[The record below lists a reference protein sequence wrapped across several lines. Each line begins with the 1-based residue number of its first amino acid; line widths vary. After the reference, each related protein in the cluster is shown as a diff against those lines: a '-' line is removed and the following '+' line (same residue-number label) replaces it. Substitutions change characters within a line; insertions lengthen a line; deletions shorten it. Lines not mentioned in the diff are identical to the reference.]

1 MTEEGFRVL
10 DQLEED
16 YNVWKRDHPDGS
28 TTAPQSPIPLQRY
41 AESVSVEPPA
51 VLSGPPT
58 PAHSAVSTGPLTSED
73 WREHHAAVAERE
85 RGAAG
90 ALRILTLRSESDDKD
105 RAAPRGGKMPPIKAH
120 TGRALRDDLMD
131 FMCWALQDYKRRA
144 RVEADYI
151 ADLWMATTPLHP
163 IRSFIKMPD
172 KKLGLDGEGLT
183 PEQYAMVMATSY
195 NKAHLAMLAA
205 RRPPAPPTKGEVRAR
220 VVSMIFDAEIPNFP
234 ADDDITAMRDK
245 AQAILQDRNGLY
257 IVDDVMEAVADMNAA
272 DAALAEQ
279 REGYFAW
286 STADKY
292 QYIKDNRDLRERFDS
307 AFEMELESAQDLVR
321 QVDERP
327 KEVIHFANS
336 QFLSITDMKALTWY
350 VNYIMA
356 KIGHVNQD
364 DVVKFRAMRMKP
376 GESPIQAYSRVRDY
390 CQLIEM
396 SNVQGF
402 RPEQEMYDLITAD
415 TGGAEDVFFTRA
427 MHKQVYTTVATAVY
441 LDPKLNPDNQPAM
454 VELWVDVANTHFQ
467 KAHAEKEGLYK
478 EIQQECERRHRNPAG
493 RRRGA
498 DAAPNNGAAKEARG
512 KEAAKPQASGDRKAG
527 QKWCD
532 NHKWNASHTTEQCRL
547 GPEAAAAAKTQQQH
561 AGKGKGQAQQ
571 APRGPIRALTTTPQ
585 PGSNPVNKG
594 MRPDAKYAAGTAGA
608 GPSAR
613 PQQQQYQPRE
623 RVFCKICSNI
633 AGYDVQHQ
641 LPCFQDG
648 YSHIPESYNPINAKL
663 RARINQLRR
672 EKGLPI
678 PPPPQRNVNF
688 LQPLASEIIY
698 DSPVYDTRDDRRGAH
713 MIRRTKVDS
722 VVLSEAASRARDV
735 LDTELPIED
744 RLEFNGLRMLFTCKQ
759 DDLQCYNTCDDITG
773 AFISCKCPLC
783 AQVYTADMMP
793 AAWVSPMLWKHNLPR
808 DFPTM
813 MPNKPKETPKKR
825 KDILTFRQTAFERP
839 PIEYP
844 SETLVPLVMSRTLLG
859 SSNASNAPAV
869 SISSGPTM
877 RATPEP
883 RGGRQSMA
891 LSGQASAAPR
901 SGSKPLSALEQ
912 GQAFENTQGVL
923 HDKNRLALMA
933 IREDVE
939 ATGTSVHLHLIE
951 ALLKGLSPADAE
963 KTHQPDNGAHGA
975 LWRGYPDPAASGE
988 SD

>member
-1 MTEEGFRVL
+1 
-10 DQLEED
+10 
-16 YNVWKRDHPDGS
+16 
-28 TTAPQSPIPLQRY
+28 
-41 AESVSVEPPA
+41 
-51 VLSGPPT
+51 
-58 PAHSAVSTGPLTSED
+58 
-73 WREHHAAVAERE
+73 
-85 RGAAG
+85 
-90 ALRILTLRSESDDKD
+90 
-105 RAAPRGGKMPPIKAH
+105 MPPIKAH

-195 NKAHLAMLAA
+195 NEAHLAMLAA

-220 VVSMIFDAEIPNFP
+220 VVSMIFDAEIPNFS

-327 KEVIHFANS
+327 KEVIRFANS

-396 SNVQGF
+396 SDVQGF

-427 MHKQVYTTVATAVY
+427 LHKQVYTTVATAVY
-441 LDPKLNPDNQPAM
+441 LDPKLNPTTSRLWSSFGWMLQTHASRRPMRRRRDSTRRSSRSAKDATATRPAGG
-454 VELWVDVANTHFQ
+454 VELTT
-467 KAHAEKEGLYK
+467 
-478 EIQQECERRHRNPAG
+478 
-493 RRRGA
+493 
-498 DAAPNNGAAKEARG
+498 APNNGAAKEARG

-613 PQQQQYQPRE
+613 PHQQYQPRE
-623 RVFCKICSNI
+623 RVFCKICSDI

-688 LQPLASEIIY
+688 LQPLATEIIY
-698 DSPVYDTRDDRRGAH
+698 DSPVYDTRDDRRGAY

-735 LDTELPIED
+735 L
-744 RLEFNGLRMLFTCKQ
+744 G
-759 DDLQCYNTCDDITG
+759 
-773 AFISCKCPLC
+773 
-783 AQVYTADMMP
+783 
-793 AAWVSPMLWKHNLPR
+793 H
-808 DFPTM
+808 
-813 MPNKPKETPKKR
+813 
-825 KDILTFRQTAFERP
+825 
-839 PIEYP
+839 
-844 SETLVPLVMSRTLLG
+844 
-859 SSNASNAPAV
+859 
-869 SISSGPTM
+869 
-877 RATPEP
+877 
-883 RGGRQSMA
+883 
-891 LSGQASAAPR
+891 
-901 SGSKPLSALEQ
+901 
-912 GQAFENTQGVL
+912 
-923 HDKNRLALMA
+923 
-933 IREDVE
+933 
-939 ATGTSVHLHLIE
+939 
-951 ALLKGLSPADAE
+951 
-963 KTHQPDNGAHGA
+963 
-975 LWRGYPDPAASGE
+975 
-988 SD
+988 